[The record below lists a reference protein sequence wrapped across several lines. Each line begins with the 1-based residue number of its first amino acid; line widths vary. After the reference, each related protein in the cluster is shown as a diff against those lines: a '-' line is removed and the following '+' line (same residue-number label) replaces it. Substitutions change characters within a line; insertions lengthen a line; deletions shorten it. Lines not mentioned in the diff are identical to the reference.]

1 MKQFREDQEFLL
13 FQNISSVLPTF
24 TEISDIF
31 PLLVGM
37 SRPKAPD
44 VTFLQALP

>member
-1 MKQFREDQEFLL
+1 MKQFREDQEVLL
-13 FQNISSVLPTF
+13 FQNISSVLSML

-37 SRPKAPD
+37 SGPEAPD
-44 VTFLQALP
+44 VAFHQAMP